1 MSDWDTSFEDEED
14 EDKIISLEDLESL
27 EHDQERRDDPFFN
40 EEDWGDSYDDLD
52 NKTWE
57 KQYRQEDEEME
68 RDPWELG

>member
-14 EDKIISLEDLESL
+14 EDRTISLDDLESL
-27 EHDQERRDDPFFN
+27 EHDQERRDDPFFD

-52 NKTWE
+52 SEAWE
-57 KQYRQEDEEME
+57 KQYRREDEEME